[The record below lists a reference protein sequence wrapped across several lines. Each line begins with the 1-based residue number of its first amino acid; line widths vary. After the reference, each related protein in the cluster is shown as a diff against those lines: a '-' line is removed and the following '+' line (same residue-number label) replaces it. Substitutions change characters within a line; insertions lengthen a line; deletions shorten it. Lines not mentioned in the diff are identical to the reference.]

1 MTGQRLDGVVAVVTG
16 GNSGIGE
23 ATCRRLA
30 RDGAQVAIGYL
41 DNEPRAAQLAAELSA
56 RGPACLAVYGNVRET
71 ASVQAMIEQVRAG
84 LGPVGALVNNAGIGT
99 SSPFGELSEKDWE
112 VMLDTNL
119 TGAFRCVQAVLP
131 DMLAAG
137 AGSVVSISS
146 ELALTGGAQRAHYVA
161 AKAGLIGLTMSLA
174 REYGRRDIRF
184 NVVAPGPTDT
194 PLLGP
199 SGRAPAY
206 VDTLPMGRIGRPEEI
221 AAAVAFM
228 CSPDASYCTG
238 QVLSPNGGA
247 VI

>member
-1 MTGQRLDGVVAVVTG
+1 MTGNRLDGVIAVVTG

-30 RDGAQVAIGYL
+30 QEGARVAIGYL
-41 DNEPRAAQLAAELSA
+41 DNEPRAAELAAELSA
-56 RGPACLAVYGNVRET
+56 LGRTCIAVYGNVRET
-71 ASVQAMIEQVRAG
+71 PSVAAMIDQVRAA
-84 LGPVGALVNNAGIGT
+84 LGPVGVLVNNAGIGT
-99 SSPFGELSEKDWE
+99 ASPFGELSEDDWA

-119 TGAFRCVQAVLP
+119 TGAFRCIKAALP

-137 AGSVVSISS
+137 RGSVVTISS

-161 AKAGLIGLTMSLA
+161 AKSGLIGLTMSLA
-174 REYGRRDIRF
+174 REYGPDNVRF

-206 VDTLPMGRIGRPEEI
+206 VSTLPLGRIGRPEEI

-228 CSPDASYCTG
+228 CSPDAAYCTG